1 MKGRSKSHPDQPV
14 KMFSCGL
21 NLVKSSLLRPQLPVQ
36 PLSVGKRFS
45 HEYAPRFK
53 QIRKAQKGRVPVR
66 TGGSTKGNT
75 LKFGTY
81 GLRLKSEGTRLKA
94 IHLKEADNI
103 IMKLMRANGGKLWR
117 RLSTSIGVAIKGN
130 ETRMGKGKGAFDHWM
145 ARVPTGK
152 VLFECGGENLH
163 EQVARE
169 AMRRAADKLPGQY
182 EFITRDSPVR
192 ISLRAFQEEEKQ
204 VNHFEEAKRN
214 PTKAWANKQKA
225 KEDIYKIYRGR

>member
-1 MKGRSKSHPDQPV
+1 MAA
-14 KMFSCGL
+14 L
-21 NLVKSSLLRPQLPVQ
+21 TLT
-36 PLSVGKRFS
+36 
-45 HEYAPRFK
+45 APRFK
-53 QIRKAQKGRVPVR
+53 EIKKAQKGRVPVR

-81 GLRLKSEGTRLKA
+81 GIRLKSEGTRLKA
-94 IHLKEADNI
+94 IQLKEADNI
-103 IMKLMRANGGKLWR
+103 IMKFMRANGGKLWR

-152 VLFECGGENLH
+152 VLFECGGDTLH

-182 EFITRDSPVR
+182 EFITRESPVR
-192 ISLRAFQEEEKQ
+192 VGMRTFQDEQPKI
-204 VNHFEEAKRN
+204 NCFEEAKKN
-214 PTKAWANKQKA
+214 PTKAWSNKLKG
-225 KEDIYKIYRGR
+225 EDDMYKIYRGR